1 MKAFKAQRCVRRPV
15 HTVHAPCIFARPSY
29 PIPPCALPAPYTRPL
44 PVASFSIDT
53 PGVIRRV
60 SDLFRGHD
68 SLILGFSVFLP
79 PGYKI
84 ELGSTPPPAA
94 GAAVSATA
102 PYASSCAPSSGGEA
116 APASKEMRAPTRQA
130 PPSASGPTEVD
141 HAISYVTKVQRR
153 FRAYGTWTSGSACT
167 RRADRPPCA
176 RL

>member
-1 MKAFKAQRCVRRPV
+1 MR
-15 HTVHAPCIFARPSY
+15 APPRSHSARSLRLYASFAHNPC
-29 PIPPCALPAPYTRPL
+29 PPLGPRL
-44 PVASFSIDT
+44 FASFSIDT

-68 SLILGFSVFLP
+68 SLTLGFSVFLP

-84 ELGSTPPPAA
+84 ELSSSPPPAA

-116 APASKEMRAPTRQA
+116 APASKEMRAPTHQA
-130 PPSASGPTEVD
+130 PPSASGPAELD
-141 HAISYVTKVQRR
+141 HAISYVTKVKRR
-153 FRAYGTWTSGSACT
+153 FRAYGAWTSGSACT